1 MTLTSLN
8 SLTTERMTNMY
19 NKAKELKDL
28 CVKTGKEIW
37 QIAIDKDFENTGIE
51 EADLLELMHETLEV
65 MRDSAYKGLDQAVY
79 SMSKITG
86 GSAVKVN
93 KYAEDSVSG
102 KTITRAMAMA
112 LSVSEVNSSMGRI
125 VAAPTAGASGILP
138 AALFTMQEK
147 YGYDDDKLVEALI
160 VAGVIGEIIAQNA
173 SISGAEGGC
182 QAECGSAAAMAAAA
196 ICYLRDFD
204 IDTIFAS
211 AAFAIKNI
219 LGLVCDPVLGLV
231 EYPCNLRNA
240 SGVVNAIISADLA
253 MSGFPCLIPLDET
266 IDSMRQVGNSLPE
279 ALRETALGGLAA
291 TPTAEKLGEE
301 MAEKNEHHEN

>member
-1 MTLTSLN
+1 
-8 SLTTERMTNMY
+8 MY

-51 EADLLELMHETLEV
+51 EADLLELMHDTLEV

-301 MAEKNEHHEN
+301 MEEKNAHSEN

>member
-1 MTLTSLN
+1 
-8 SLTTERMTNMY
+8 MY

-28 CVKTGKEIW
+28 CDKTGKEIW

-301 MAEKNEHHEN
+301 MEEKNEHHEN

>member
-1 MTLTSLN
+1 
-8 SLTTERMTNMY
+8 MY

-102 KTITRAMAMA
+102 KTITRATAMA

-204 IDTIFAS
+204 IDTIFSS

>member
-1 MTLTSLN
+1 
-8 SLTTERMTNMY
+8 MY
-19 NKAKELKDL
+19 NKAKEIKDL
-28 CVKTGKEIW
+28 CIKTGKEIW
-37 QIAIDKDFENTGIE
+37 QIALDKDFENTGIE

-93 KYAEDSVSG
+93 KFAEDSVSG

-147 YGYDDDKLVEALI
+147 YGYDDDKLVKGLI

-182 QAECGSAAAMAAAA
+182 QAECGSAAAMGAAA
-196 ICYLRDFD
+196 ICYLRDYD

-291 TPTAEKLGEE
+291 TPTAEKLGEKME
-301 MAEKNEHHEN
+301 EKNAHSEN

>member
-1 MTLTSLN
+1 M
-8 SLTTERMTNMY
+8 ERMTNMY
-19 NKAKELKDL
+19 NKAKEIKDL
-28 CVKTGKEIW
+28 CIKTGKEIW
-37 QIAIDKDFENTGIE
+37 QIALDKDFENTGIE

-93 KYAEDSVSG
+93 KFAEDSVSG

-147 YGYDDDKLVEALI
+147 YGYDDDKLVKGMI

-182 QAECGSAAAMAAAA
+182 QAECGSAAAMGAAA
-196 ICYLRDFD
+196 ICYLRDYD

-253 MSGFPCLIPLDET
+253 MSGLPCLIPLDET

-301 MAEKNEHHEN
+301 MEEKNAHSEN

>member
-1 MTLTSLN
+1 
-8 SLTTERMTNMY
+8 MY

-86 GSAVKVN
+86 GSAVKAN

-301 MAEKNEHHEN
+301 MEEKNAHSEN

>member
-1 MTLTSLN
+1 M
-8 SLTTERMTNMY
+8 ERMTNMY
-19 NKAKELKDL
+19 NKAKEIKDL
-28 CVKTGKEIW
+28 CIKTGKEIW
-37 QIAIDKDFENTGIE
+37 QIALDKDFENTGIE

-93 KYAEDSVSG
+93 KFAEDSVSG

-112 LSVSEVNSSMGRI
+112 LSVSEVNASMGRI

-147 YGYDDDKLVEALI
+147 YGYDDDKLVKGLI

-182 QAECGSAAAMAAAA
+182 QAECGSAAAMGAAA
-196 ICYLRDFD
+196 ICYLRDYD

-253 MSGFPCLIPLDET
+253 MSGLPCLIPLDET

-301 MAEKNEHHEN
+301 MEEKNAHSEN

>member
-1 MTLTSLN
+1 
-8 SLTTERMTNMY
+8 MY

-86 GSAVKVN
+86 GSALKVN

-301 MAEKNEHHEN
+301 MEEKNEHHEN

>member
-1 MTLTSLN
+1 
-8 SLTTERMTNMY
+8 MY

-301 MAEKNEHHEN
+301 MEEKNAHSEN

>member
-1 MTLTSLN
+1 
-8 SLTTERMTNMY
+8 MY

-253 MSGFPCLIPLDET
+253 MSGFPCLIPLDES

-301 MAEKNEHHEN
+301 MEEKNEHHEN

>member
-86 GSAVKVN
+86 GSALKVN

-301 MAEKNEHHEN
+301 MEEKNEHHEN

>member
-1 MTLTSLN
+1 
-8 SLTTERMTNMY
+8 MY

-28 CVKTGKEIW
+28 CDKTGKEIW

-301 MAEKNEHHEN
+301 MEEKNAHSEN

>member
-1 MTLTSLN
+1 
-8 SLTTERMTNMY
+8 MY
-19 NKAKELKDL
+19 NKAKEIKDL
-28 CVKTGKEIW
+28 CIKTGKEIW
-37 QIAIDKDFENTGIE
+37 QIALDKDFENTGIE

-93 KYAEDSVSG
+93 KFAEDSVSE

-147 YGYDDDKLVEALI
+147 YGYDDDKLVKGLI

-182 QAECGSAAAMAAAA
+182 QAECGSAAAMGAAA
-196 ICYLRDFD
+196 ICYLRDYD

-253 MSGFPCLIPLDET
+253 MSGLPCLIPLDET

-301 MAEKNEHHEN
+301 MEEKNAHSEN

>member
-1 MTLTSLN
+1 
-8 SLTTERMTNMY
+8 MY

-86 GSAVKVN
+86 GSALKVN
-93 KYAEDSVSG
+93 KYAKDSVSG

>member
-86 GSAVKVN
+86 GSALKVN
-93 KYAEDSVSG
+93 KYAEDSDSG

>member
-1 MTLTSLN
+1 
-8 SLTTERMTNMY
+8 MTNMY

-301 MAEKNEHHEN
+301 MEEKNKHHEN

>member
-1 MTLTSLN
+1 
-8 SLTTERMTNMY
+8 MTNMY

-86 GSAVKVN
+86 GSALKVN

-301 MAEKNEHHEN
+301 MKEENKHHEN

>member
-1 MTLTSLN
+1 
-8 SLTTERMTNMY
+8 MY

-28 CVKTGKEIW
+28 CDKTGKEIW

-102 KTITRAMAMA
+102 KTIARAMAMA

-147 YGYDDDKLVEALI
+147 YGYDDDKLVKALI

-301 MAEKNEHHEN
+301 MEEKNKHHEN

>member
-1 MTLTSLN
+1 
-8 SLTTERMTNMY
+8 MY

-86 GSAVKVN
+86 GSALKVN

-301 MAEKNEHHEN
+301 MEEKNAHSEN

>member
-1 MTLTSLN
+1 
-8 SLTTERMTNMY
+8 MTNMY

-28 CVKTGKEIW
+28 CDKTGKEIW

-86 GSAVKVN
+86 GSAVKAN

-301 MAEKNEHHEN
+301 MKEENKHHEN

>member
-1 MTLTSLN
+1 
-8 SLTTERMTNMY
+8 MY

-28 CVKTGKEIW
+28 CDKTGKEIW

-240 SGVVNAIISADLA
+240 SGVVNAIISADIA

-301 MAEKNEHHEN
+301 MEEKNEHHEN

>member
-1 MTLTSLN
+1 
-8 SLTTERMTNMY
+8 MY

-28 CVKTGKEIW
+28 CVKTRKEIW

-301 MAEKNEHHEN
+301 MEEKNEHHEN

>member
-1 MTLTSLN
+1 
-8 SLTTERMTNMY
+8 MY

-28 CVKTGKEIW
+28 CDKTGKEIW

-93 KYAEDSVSG
+93 KYAEDSVSS

>member
-1 MTLTSLN
+1 
-8 SLTTERMTNMY
+8 MY

-28 CVKTGKEIW
+28 CDKTGKEIW

-86 GSAVKVN
+86 GSAVKAN

-301 MAEKNEHHEN
+301 MEEKNAHSEN

>member
-1 MTLTSLN
+1 M
-8 SLTTERMTNMY
+8 ERMTNMY
-19 NKAKELKDL
+19 NKAKEIKDL
-28 CVKTGKEIW
+28 CIKTGKEIW
-37 QIAIDKDFENTGIE
+37 QIALDKDFENTGIE

-93 KYAEDSVSG
+93 KFAEDSVSG

-147 YGYDDDKLVEALI
+147 YGYDDDKLVKGLI

-182 QAECGSAAAMAAAA
+182 QAECGSAAAMGAAA
-196 ICYLRDFD
+196 ICYLRDYD

-301 MAEKNEHHEN
+301 MEEKNAHSEN